1 MRTGNISVD
10 SVLAQAQARLASSAQ
25 QSTSTDKST
34 DTEALGKISPVLA
47 QVQERIAAQA
57 QTVTAS
63 LSALGSFKSGLVDLG
78 TAAKGLV
85 ALTSSSTPEAVQSAL
100 GKLVTAY
107 NAARKSGTAAG
118 GDAGIGRT
126 QRALDNA
133 VDALDSPRGNLAK
146 LGMARQA
153 DGTLALDNSALA
165 KAQADDAGS
174 VVGALSALGDR
185 IAGIGSQAL
194 ADEGRLNDYLDRLG
208 KRSLALKDQQAAVL
222 STATR
227 LSEISSASSSLSAM
241 ALAAYRN
248 AG

>member
-10 SVLAQAQARLASSAQ
+10 SVLAQAQARLAGSMQQAPSS
-25 QSTSTDKST
+25 DKAA

-47 QVQERIAAQA
+47 QVQERIAAQSQA
-57 QTVTAS
+57 VTAS
-63 LSALGSFKSGLVDLG
+63 LSALGSFKSGLADLA
-78 TAAKGLV
+78 TAAQAMASLS
-85 ALTSSSTPEAVQSAL
+85 ASSTPEAVQSAL

-107 NAARKSGTAAG
+107 NATRKDGSAAG

-126 QRALDNA
+126 RRVLESTIEALDT
-133 VDALDSPRGNLAK
+133 PRGSLAK
-146 LGMARQA
+146 LGIGRQT

-165 KAQADDAGS
+165 KAHAGDAPG
-174 VVGALSALGDR
+174 VAGALANWGERVSGLA
-185 IAGIGSQAL
+185 SQAL
-194 ADEGRLNDYLDRLG
+194 AEDGRLNDYLARLG
-208 KRSLALKDQQAAVL
+208 KRSQALQDQQAAVL

-227 LSEISSASSSLSAM
+227 LAQLNSAGSSLSAM